1 MSITLHRVEELRV
14 YCGPGALIAITGKRL
29 PEVRSA
35 INSAR
40 GMRDNQG
47 VTRMKLIHLEDSLTK
62 LNTRF
67 EKTVCTERT
76 TLSSLAATTLKKD
89 VRYIVYITGH
99 YVTILNGFLIDNQ
112 YRFGTDVDDCRWARK
127 HVKAFLEI
135 KE

>member
-1 MSITLHRVEELRV
+1 MNPQLHQVEEPRV

-35 INSAR
+35 INAAR

-47 VTRMKLIHLEDSLTK
+47 VTRMKLVHLEDSLTR
-62 LNTRF
+62 LNARF

-76 TLSSLAATTLKKD
+76 TLSALVANTLKKD

-112 YRFGTDVDDCRWARK
+112 YRFGTDVDDCRWASK
-127 HVKAFLEI
+127 HVKAYLEI